1 MNEDMLMNQSYN
13 VYTKEIRK
21 GDFDIDHIQ
30 DIEEN
35 FHLNYNKKCSV

>member
-1 MNEDMLMNQSYN
+1 MFIPRRLE
-13 VYTKEIRK
+13 KEIRK
-21 GDFDIDHIQ
+21 GDTDFDHIQ